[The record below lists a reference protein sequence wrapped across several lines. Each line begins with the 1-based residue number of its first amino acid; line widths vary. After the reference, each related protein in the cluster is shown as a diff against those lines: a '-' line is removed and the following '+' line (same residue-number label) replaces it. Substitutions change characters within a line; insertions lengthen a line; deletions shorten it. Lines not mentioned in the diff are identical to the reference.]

1 LSWTVLVHQW
11 VTPQQLLRMEQVVLQ
26 RLLQKPL
33 SAVLF
38 QDWSF
43 ARFLWT

>member
-1 LSWTVLVHQW
+1 MLGCGGHGPSEAEELQ
-11 VTPQQLLRMEQVVLQ
+11 RVVLQ